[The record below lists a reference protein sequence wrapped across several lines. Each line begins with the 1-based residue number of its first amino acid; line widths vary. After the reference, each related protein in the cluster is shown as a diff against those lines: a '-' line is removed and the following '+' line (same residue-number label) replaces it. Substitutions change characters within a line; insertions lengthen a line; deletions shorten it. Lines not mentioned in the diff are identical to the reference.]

1 MAPKTPKTAR
11 KPLLLARRAAP
22 ADLFSPEAWQMVME
36 RLPARV
42 AACQQRHEGMGWWL
56 YGQESE
62 PFWGEQ
68 TTLCCAGRAL
78 RGLRLHSPR
87 GRGLCDVLGMEI
99 ERVARLMGEAQP
111 GHGWAEGLAA
121 LWGALRRLGQGYREV
136 RWRCGE
142 PRARAILA
150 GMLFALPA

>member
-22 ADLFSPEAWQMVME
+22 ADLFSPEAWQMLLE
-36 RLPARV
+36 KLPARV
-42 AACQQRHEGMGWWL
+42 AYCQQRHEGMCWWL

-62 PFWGEQ
+62 PFWGDW
-68 TTLCCAGRAL
+68 TTICCAGQSV
-78 RGLRLHSPR
+78 RGLELE
-87 GRGLCDVLGMEI
+87 GLRKLMGMEI
-99 ERVARLMGEAQP
+99 ERVARLMGEAHP
-111 GHGWAEGLAA
+111 GHNWAEGLAA
-121 LWGALRRLGQGYREV
+121 LWGALRRLGQGYREL

-142 PRARAILA
+142 LRARAILA